1 MALPDRPAPGFNR
14 WSNAPSLS
22 GRRQVLAQ
30 WRGVDLAP
38 LEVAWTDAGRPAAD
52 VVGRVV
58 KQLGLDRRQS
68 EAEVLRT
75 WTQLLDPTVA
85 AHAQPTGLRN
95 GTLFVVV
102 DSSVW
107 LDEIVRYRQ
116 KEILLRLHTAF
127 GPDLVKRISF
137 RVG

>member
-1 MALPDRPAPGFNR
+1 
-14 WSNAPSLS
+14 
-22 GRRQVLAQ
+22 VLAQ
-30 WRGVDLAP
+30 WRGIDMAP
-38 LEVAWTDAGRPAAD
+38 LEVAWADGGHPAAE

-68 EAEVLRT
+68 GAEVLRT
-75 WTQLLDPTVA
+75 WSQLLDPNIA

-95 GTLFVVV
+95 GTLFVTV

-116 KEILLRLHTAF
+116 KEILLRLRTTF
-127 GPDLVKRISF
+127 GPELVKRISF